1 MMHCRRGGLAV
12 MLSMTAMLAGCA
24 LSESVPAS
32 DVTAEELGGEWRI
45 PGRAEQVTL
54 EMHGDQT
61 FDMYNWPSNLGC
73 AAPKAEYVEDVS
85 WGDGRDF
92 SGEWQLGPD
101 GYEYSLSL
109 FSDGGEC
116 PGVLLFEV
124 WLVAGDLVIQDWL
137 GTDADDNSASRLVE
151 LSR

>member
-1 MMHCRRGGLAV
+1 MKCFRRGGLAV
-12 MLSMTAMLAGCA
+12 LLSMTAMLAGCA
-24 LSESVPAS
+24 SSESVPAS

-45 PGRAEQVTL
+45 PGRAEEVTL

-73 AAPKAEYVEDVS
+73 AAPKAEYVEDVA

-116 PGVLLFEV
+116 PGSLSFEV
-124 WLVAGDLVIQDWL
+124 WLVADDLVIQDWL
-137 GTDADDNSASRLVE
+137 GTDPEDDSASRLVE

>member
-1 MMHCRRGGLAV
+1 M
-12 MLSMTAMLAGCA
+12 
-24 LSESVPAS
+24 
-32 DVTAEELGGEWRI
+32 
-45 PGRAEQVTL
+45 TL

-73 AAPKAEYVEDVS
+73 AAPKAEYVEDVA

-116 PGVLLFEV
+116 PGSLSFEV
-124 WLVAGDLVIQDWL
+124 WLVADDLVIQDWL
-137 GTDADDNSASRLVE
+137 GTDPEDDSASRLVE